1 MLRTALAL
9 SLLALTAPAFA
20 ETAAPVAAHAHDH
33 AQVTAQAPATTYDS
47 RFVLLEGTRNFRDLG
62 GLHTADGKTVKS
74 GLFFRSGPLGSLS
87 DKGKA
92 DFAKLHVSRIV
103 DLRTTMERKS
113 DAYSQQAAFGDVYWT
128 RDYAMSMG
136 NMASVFADP
145 SKLNTESV
153 RQMMTGAYR
162 TMPKEQAPAYRELF
176 ASLVAGTG
184 PVVVNCTAGK
194 DRTGIA
200 TALVL
205 TALGVPYETVRQD
218 FLLSNGAPG
227 MNTLTA
233 SISPMLA
240 RLPADVIAPLTGVDG
255 VYLDAAF
262 DQLRKDY
269 GSIEGFLD
277 RELQVGPEQIGRLRA
292 RLLR

>member
-1 MLRTALAL
+1 MLRTALAF

-20 ETAAPVAAHAHDH
+20 EIAAPVA
-33 AQVTAQAPATTYDS
+33 TQAPATAYDS
-47 RFVLLEGTRNFRDLG
+47 RFVLLEGGRNFRDLG

-74 GLFFRSGPLGSLS
+74 GLFFRSGPLGSLTEQ
-87 DKGKA
+87 GKA
-92 DFAKLHVSRIV
+92 DFARLHVTRIV
-103 DLRTTMERKS
+103 DLRTTMERGQ
-113 DAYSQQAAFGDVYWT
+113 DAYSQKAVFGDVYWT

-136 NMASVFADP
+136 DMGSLFADP
-145 SKLNTESV
+145 SKLTGENMRT
-153 RQMMTGAYR
+153 MMTMAYR
-162 TMPKEQAPAYRELF
+162 KMPKEQAPAYRELF
-176 ASLVAGTG
+176 ASLVAGQG

-200 TALVL
+200 AALVL
-205 TALGVPYETVRQD
+205 TALGVPYETVKQD

-227 MNTLTA
+227 MNTLSA

-240 RLPADVIAPLTGVDG
+240 RLPADVTAPLIGVDG
-255 VYLDAAF
+255 AYLDAAF

-292 RLLR
+292 RMLR

>member
-9 SLLALTAPAFA
+9 SLLALTASAFA

-33 AQVTAQAPATTYDS
+33 ARTPAQTYDG
-47 RFVLLEGTRNFRDLG
+47 RFVLLEGGRNFRDLG
-62 GLHTADGKTVKS
+62 GLQTADGKTVKS
-74 GLFFRSGPLGSLS
+74 GLFFRSGPLGSLTE
-87 DKGKA
+87 KGKA
-92 DFAKLHVSRIV
+92 DFAKLHVARIV
-103 DLRTTMERKS
+103 DLRTTMERGQ
-113 DAYSQQAAFGDVYWT
+113 DAYSQKAAFGDVYWT

-136 NMASVFADP
+136 DMGSLFADP
-145 SKLNTESV
+145 SKLTGENMRT
-153 RQMMTGAYR
+153 MMTMAYR
-162 TMPKEQAPAYRELF
+162 KMPKEQAPAYRELF
-176 ASLVAGTG
+176 ASLVAGQG

-200 TALVL
+200 AALVL
-205 TALGVPYETVRQD
+205 TALGVPYETVKRD

-227 MNTLTA
+227 MNTLSA

-240 RLPADVIAPLTGVDG
+240 RLPADVTAPLVGVDG
-255 VYLDAAF
+255 AYLDAAF

-292 RLLR
+292 RMLR

>member
-1 MLRTALAL
+1 MLRTALAF

-20 ETAAPVAAHAHDH
+20 EIAAPVA
-33 AQVTAQAPATTYDS
+33 TQAPATAYDS
-47 RFVLLEGTRNFRDLG
+47 RFVLLEGGRNFRDLG

-74 GLFFRSGPLGSLS
+74 GLFFRSGPLGSLTEQ
-87 DKGKA
+87 GKA
-92 DFAKLHVSRIV
+92 DFARLHVTRIV
-103 DLRTTMERKS
+103 DLRTTMERGQ
-113 DAYSQQAAFGDVYWT
+113 DAYSQKAVFGDVYWT

-136 NMASVFADP
+136 DMGSLFADP
-145 SKLNTESV
+145 SKLTGENMRT
-153 RQMMTGAYR
+153 MMTMAYR
-162 TMPKEQAPAYRELF
+162 KMPKEQAPAYRELF
-176 ASLVAGTG
+176 ASLVAGQG

-200 TALVL
+200 AALVL
-205 TALGVPYETVRQD
+205 TALGVPYETVKQD

-227 MNTLTA
+227 MNTLSA

-240 RLPADVIAPLTGVDG
+240 RLPADVTAPLIGVDG
-255 VYLDAAF
+255 AYLDAAF

-277 RELQVGPEQIGRLRA
+277 RELQVGPEQIGRMRA
-292 RLLR
+292 RMLR

>member
-1 MLRTALAL
+1 MLRTALAF

-20 ETAAPVAAHAHDH
+20 EIAAPVA
-33 AQVTAQAPATTYDS
+33 TQAPATAYDS
-47 RFVLLEGTRNFRDLG
+47 RFVLLEGGRNFRDLG

-74 GLFFRSGPLGSLS
+74 GLFFRSGPLGSLTEQ
-87 DKGKA
+87 GKA
-92 DFAKLHVSRIV
+92 DFARLHVTRIV
-103 DLRTTMERKS
+103 DLRTTMERGQ
-113 DAYSQQAAFGDVYWT
+113 DAYSQKAVFGDVYWT

-136 NMASVFADP
+136 DMGSLFADP
-145 SKLNTESV
+145 SKLTGENMRT
-153 RQMMTGAYR
+153 MMTMAYR
-162 TMPKEQAPAYRELF
+162 KMPKEQVPAYRELF
-176 ASLVAGTG
+176 ASLVAGQG

-200 TALVL
+200 AALVL
-205 TALGVPYETVRQD
+205 TALGVPYETVKQD

-227 MNTLTA
+227 MNTLSA

-240 RLPADVIAPLTGVDG
+240 RLPADVTAPLIGVDG
-255 VYLDAAF
+255 AYLDAAF

-292 RLLR
+292 RMLR